1 MKTRF
6 TKAEQEIMEKFMAL
20 HRFRVAKTDEEREA
34 AVKYAQ
40 EYCKKYKLNYK
51 RQFSHLYWGTI
62 YIIYKRPFLI

>member
-1 MKTRF
+1 MSNL
-6 TKAEQEIMEKFMAL
+6 TKKEREIMEKFMAL

-51 RQFSHLYWGTI
+51 REFSHL
-62 YIIYKRPFLI
+62 